1 MIADFFTKPLQG
13 SKFQKLSAAVM
24 GVVSY
29 KAFVKSETTGSKE
42 CVGTCGPTVHYGI
55 ESGSHVTQL
64 GESAQNEKVSFNVD
78 GDVTSGA
85 LSPGIKATYADVV
98 KN

>member
-42 CVGTCGPTVHYGI
+42 CVGTCGPTVHCAI